1 MAVSVCPA
9 AVVAAPVENVWA
21 LLADPARYDR
31 WWDARTFRIDPPG
44 PAAPGQVV
52 TAGAIKARWAPGV
65 TLRVVAVNPDKHQ
78 IQFVVSLPFGMTN
91 HQTTT
96 CTPIDATSCRVQ
108 FG

>member
-9 AVVAAPVENVWA
+9 AVVAAPVESVWA
-21 LLADPARYDR
+21 LLADPARYDS

-52 TAGAIKARWAPGV
+52 HAGGIKARWAPRV
-65 TLRVVAVNPDKHQ
+65 TLRVMTVNPQKHQ
-78 IQFVVSLPFGMTN
+78 IQFKVDLPLGITN
-91 HQTTT
+91 TQTTT
-96 CTPIDATSCRVQ
+96 CTAIDAVSCRVQ